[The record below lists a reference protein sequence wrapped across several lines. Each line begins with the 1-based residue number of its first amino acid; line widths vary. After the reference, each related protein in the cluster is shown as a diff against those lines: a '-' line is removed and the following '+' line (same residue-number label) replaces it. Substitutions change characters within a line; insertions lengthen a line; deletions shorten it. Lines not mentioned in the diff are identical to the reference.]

1 MNAFYQR
8 SELYAAFF
16 NPNEEIRGAVDRLV
30 RRHLG
35 RRPLRVLDPA
45 CGPGL
50 WLEHFGRQGAEVAG
64 SDLEES
70 AVALAARRLP
80 KRGARVLVGDMR
92 RPPDELGAD
101 FDCVIN
107 LDNSLGHLADYMD
120 VAEHFASIRTRLAP
134 RGVYI
139 VGLALREDG
148 DAIDTGVVY
157 ERGPVDIDGGGF
169 AALRTESL
177 GLQPG
182 TRCERIRQIT
192 ITANVKDT
200 PAVIAEQYDL
210 LTFTFEMLG
219 DILAAAGGF
228 EVLACLDATDESL
241 PPKAFRRSA
250 GDVVLVLRK
259 ADPARPRAR
268 TATRTAKRTTTK
280 TKAAQAKATSMKA
293 AKAKTMST
301 KATKAKTM
309 SKKSTPTKPT
319 PSPRAATGRGSRGR

>member
-16 NPNEEIRGAVDRLV
+16 SPSQEIRGSIDRVV
-30 RRHLG
+30 RRYLG
-35 RRPLRVLDPA
+35 RKPRRVLDPA

-50 WLEHFGRQGAEVAG
+50 WLAHFLQSGAEVAG

-70 AVALAARRLP
+70 AIALAAKRLP
-80 KRGARVLVGDMR
+80 KRGAKVLVGDMR
-92 RPPDELGAD
+92 RPPDELGTD

-120 VAEHFASIRTRLAP
+120 VAEHFASIRMRLAP
-134 RGVYI
+134 RGIYV

-157 ERGPVDIDGGGF
+157 ERGPVDIEGGGF

-177 GLQPG
+177 GLQPR

-210 LTFTFEMLG
+210 LTFTMEMLR
-219 DILAAAGGF
+219 DILVAAGGF
-228 EVLACLDATDESL
+228 EVLGCHDATDEAL
-241 PPKAFRRSA
+241 PAKPFRKRA
-250 GDVVLVLRK
+250 GDVVLVLRRSDAAGGK
-259 ADPARPRAR
+259 PAPRREKPAPR
-268 TATRTAKRTTTK
+268 REKPAPRRE
-280 TKAAQAKATSMKA
+280 
-293 AKAKTMST
+293 
-301 KATKAKTM
+301 
-309 SKKSTPTKPT
+309 KS
-319 PSPRAATGRGSRGR
+319 SPRRKASKR

>member
-16 NPNEEIRGAVDRLV
+16 SPSDEMRGSVDRLV
-30 RRHLG
+30 RKHLG
-35 RRPLRVLDPA
+35 RKPRRVLDPA

-50 WLEHFGRQGAEVAG
+50 WLEHFLRAGAEVAG

-70 AVALAARRLP
+70 AVALAAKRLP
-80 KRGARVLVGDMR
+80 PRGARVAVGDMR

-120 VAEHFASIRTRLAP
+120 VAEHFASIRMRLAP

-148 DAIDTGVVY
+148 DAIDTGVVF
-157 ERGPVDIDGGGF
+157 ERGPVDIEGGGF

-177 GLQPG
+177 GLQPR

-210 LTFTFEMLG
+210 LTFTMEMLR
-219 DILAAAGGF
+219 DILTAAGGF
-228 EVLACLDATDESL
+228 EVLGCYDATDESL
-241 PPKAFRRSA
+241 PAKPFRKRA

-259 ADPARPRAR
+259 VDAKPAR
-268 TATRTAKRTTTK
+268 TRGGAGKRK
-280 TKAAQAKATSMKA
+280 TQKVKTR
-293 AKAKTMST
+293 KAKTR
-301 KATKAKTM
+301 KATT
-309 SKKSTPTKPT
+309 
-319 PSPRAATGRGSRGR
+319 R

>member
-16 NPNEEIRGAVDRLV
+16 SPSPEIRGSIDRVV

-35 RRPLRVLDPA
+35 RKPRRVLDPA

-50 WLEHFGRQGAEVAG
+50 WLAHFLQSGAEVAG

-70 AVALAARRLP
+70 AIALAAKRLP
-80 KRGARVLVGDMR
+80 KRGAKVLVGDMR
-92 RPPDELGAD
+92 RPPDELGTD

-120 VAEHFASIRTRLAP
+120 VAEHFASIRMRLAP
-134 RGVYI
+134 RGIYV

-157 ERGPVDIDGGGF
+157 ERGPVDIEGGGF

-177 GLQPG
+177 GLQPR

-210 LTFTFEMLG
+210 LTFTMEMLR
-219 DILAAAGGF
+219 DILVAAGGF
-228 EVLACLDATDESL
+228 EVLGCHDATDEAL
-241 PPKAFRRSA
+241 PAKPFRKRA
-250 GDVVLVLRK
+250 GDVVLVLRRSDAAGGK
-259 ADPARPRAR
+259 PAPR
-268 TATRTAKRTTTK
+268 KE
-280 TKAAQAKATSMKA
+280 
-293 AKAKTMST
+293 
-301 KATKAKTM
+301 
-309 SKKSTPTKPT
+309 KPAPRREK
-319 PSPRAATGRGSRGR
+319 PSPRRKASKR

>member
-16 NPNEEIRGAVDRLV
+16 SPSDEMRGSVDRLV
-30 RRHLG
+30 RKHLG
-35 RRPLRVLDPA
+35 RKPRRVLDPA

-50 WLEHFGRQGAEVAG
+50 WLEHFLRAGAEVAG

-70 AVALAARRLP
+70 AVALAAKRLP
-80 KRGARVLVGDMR
+80 PRGARVAVGDMR

-120 VAEHFASIRTRLAP
+120 VAEHFASIRMRLAP

-148 DAIDTGVVY
+148 DAIDTGVVF
-157 ERGPVDIDGGGF
+157 ERGPVDIEGGGF

-177 GLQPG
+177 GLQPR

-210 LTFTFEMLG
+210 LTFTMEMLR
-219 DILAAAGGF
+219 DILTAAGGF
-228 EVLACLDATDESL
+228 EVLGCYDATDESL
-241 PPKAFRRSA
+241 PAKPFRKRA

-259 ADPARPRAR
+259 IDAKPAR
-268 TATRTAKRTTTK
+268 TRGGAGKRK
-280 TKAAQAKATSMKA
+280 TQKVKTRKAT
-293 AKAKTMST
+293 T
-301 KATKAKTM
+301 
-309 SKKSTPTKPT
+309 
-319 PSPRAATGRGSRGR
+319 R

>member
-16 NPNEEIRGAVDRLV
+16 SPSDEMRGSVDRLV
-30 RRHLG
+30 RKHLG
-35 RRPLRVLDPA
+35 RKPRRVLDPA

-50 WLEHFGRQGAEVAG
+50 WLEHFLRAGAEVAG

-70 AVALAARRLP
+70 AVALAAKRLP
-80 KRGARVLVGDMR
+80 SRGARVAVGDMR

-120 VAEHFASIRTRLAP
+120 VAEHFASIRMRLAP

-148 DAIDTGVVY
+148 DAIDTGVVF
-157 ERGPVDIDGGGF
+157 ERGPVDIEGGGF

-177 GLQPG
+177 GLQPR

-210 LTFTFEMLG
+210 LTFTMEMLR
-219 DILAAAGGF
+219 DILTAAGGF
-228 EVLACLDATDESL
+228 EVLGCYDATDESL
-241 PPKAFRRSA
+241 PAKPFRKRA

-259 ADPARPRAR
+259 IDAKPAR
-268 TATRTAKRTTTK
+268 TRGGAGKRK
-280 TKAAQAKATSMKA
+280 TQKVKTRKAT
-293 AKAKTMST
+293 T
-301 KATKAKTM
+301 
-309 SKKSTPTKPT
+309 
-319 PSPRAATGRGSRGR
+319 R

>member
-16 NPNEEIRGAVDRLV
+16 SPSQEIRGSIDRVV

-35 RRPLRVLDPA
+35 RKPRRVLDPA

-50 WLEHFGRQGAEVAG
+50 WLAHFLQSGAEVAG

-70 AVALAARRLP
+70 AIALAAKRLP
-80 KRGARVLVGDMR
+80 KRGAKVLVGDMR
-92 RPPDELGAD
+92 RPPDELGTD

-120 VAEHFASIRTRLAP
+120 VAEHFASIRMRLAP
-134 RGVYI
+134 RGIYV

-157 ERGPVDIDGGGF
+157 ERGPVDIEGGGF

-177 GLQPG
+177 GLQPR

-210 LTFTFEMLG
+210 LTFTMEMLR
-219 DILAAAGGF
+219 DILVAAGGF
-228 EVLACLDATDESL
+228 EVLGCHDATDEAL
-241 PPKAFRRSA
+241 PAKPFRKRA
-250 GDVVLVLRK
+250 GDVVLVLRRSDAAGGK
-259 ADPARPRAR
+259 PALRGEKPAPRR
-268 TATRTAKRTTTK
+268 E
-280 TKAAQAKATSMKA
+280 
-293 AKAKTMST
+293 
-301 KATKAKTM
+301 
-309 SKKSTPTKPT
+309 KPAPRREK
-319 PSPRAATGRGSRGR
+319 PSPRRKASKR

>member
-16 NPNEEIRGAVDRLV
+16 SPSQEIRGSIDRVV

-35 RRPLRVLDPA
+35 RKPRRVLDPA

-50 WLEHFGRQGAEVAG
+50 WLAHFLQSGAEVAG

-70 AVALAARRLP
+70 AIALAAKRLP
-80 KRGARVLVGDMR
+80 KRGAKVLVGDMR
-92 RPPDELGAD
+92 RPPDELGTD

-120 VAEHFASIRTRLAP
+120 VAEHFASIRMRLAP
-134 RGVYI
+134 RGIYV

-157 ERGPVDIDGGGF
+157 ERGPVDIEGGGF

-177 GLQPG
+177 GLQPR

-210 LTFTFEMLG
+210 LTFTMEMLR
-219 DILAAAGGF
+219 DILVAAGGF
-228 EVLACLDATDESL
+228 EVLGCHDATDEAL
-241 PPKAFRRSA
+241 PAKPFRKRA
-250 GDVVLVLRK
+250 GDVVLVLRRSDAAGGK
-259 ADPARPRAR
+259 PAPRREKPAPR
-268 TATRTAKRTTTK
+268 REKPAPRRE
-280 TKAAQAKATSMKA
+280 
-293 AKAKTMST
+293 
-301 KATKAKTM
+301 
-309 SKKSTPTKPT
+309 KS
-319 PSPRAATGRGSRGR
+319 SPRRKASKR

>member
-16 NPNEEIRGAVDRLV
+16 SPSPEIRGSIDRVV

-35 RRPLRVLDPA
+35 RKPRRVLDPA

-50 WLEHFGRQGAEVAG
+50 WLAHFLQSGAEVAG

-70 AVALAARRLP
+70 AIALAAKRLP
-80 KRGARVLVGDMR
+80 KRGAKVLVGDMR
-92 RPPDELGAD
+92 RPPDELGTD

-120 VAEHFASIRTRLAP
+120 VAEHFASIRMRLAP
-134 RGVYI
+134 RGIYV

-148 DAIDTGVVY
+148 DAIDTGMVY
-157 ERGPVDIDGGGF
+157 ERGPVDIEGGGF

-177 GLQPG
+177 GLQPR

-210 LTFTFEMLG
+210 LTFTMEMLR
-219 DILAAAGGF
+219 DILVAAGGF
-228 EVLACLDATDESL
+228 EVLGCHDATDESL
-241 PPKAFRRSA
+241 PEKAFRKSA
-250 GDVVLVLRK
+250 GDVVLVLR
-259 ADPARPRAR
+259 AGAVRAR
-268 TATRTAKRTTTK
+268 
-280 TKAAQAKATSMKA
+280 AA
-293 AKAKTMST
+293 
-301 KATKAKTM
+301 
-309 SKKSTPTKPT
+309 
-319 PSPRAATGRGSRGR
+319 RGSAKKRPASRRR

>member
-16 NPNEEIRGAVDRLV
+16 SPSQEIRGSIDRVV

-35 RRPLRVLDPA
+35 RKPRRVLDPA

-50 WLEHFGRQGAEVAG
+50 WLAHFLQSGAEVAG

-70 AVALAARRLP
+70 AIALAAKRLP
-80 KRGARVLVGDMR
+80 KRGAKVLVGDMR
-92 RPPDELGAD
+92 RPPDELGTD

-120 VAEHFASIRTRLAP
+120 VAEHFASIRMRLAP
-134 RGVYI
+134 RGIYV

-157 ERGPVDIDGGGF
+157 ERGPVDIEGGGF

-177 GLQPG
+177 GLQPR

-210 LTFTFEMLG
+210 LTFTMEMLR
-219 DILAAAGGF
+219 DILVAAGGF
-228 EVLACLDATDESL
+228 EVLGCHDATDEAL
-241 PPKAFRRSA
+241 PAKPFRKRA
-250 GDVVLVLRK
+250 GDVVLVLRRSDAAGGK
-259 ADPARPRAR
+259 PAPRR
-268 TATRTAKRTTTK
+268 E
-280 TKAAQAKATSMKA
+280 
-293 AKAKTMST
+293 
-301 KATKAKTM
+301 
-309 SKKSTPTKPT
+309 KPAPRREK
-319 PSPRAATGRGSRGR
+319 PSPRRKASKR

>member
-16 NPNEEIRGAVDRLV
+16 NPNEEIRGSIDRLV
-30 RRHLG
+30 RKHLG

-50 WLEHFGRQGAEVAG
+50 WLEHFSRQGAEVAG

-70 AVALAARRLP
+70 AIALAAKRLP
-80 KRGARVLVGDMR
+80 RRGARAPHVA
-92 RPPDELGAD
+92 DELGAD
-101 FDCVIN
+101 FDCIIN

-120 VAEHFASIRTRLAP
+120 VAEHFASMRMRLAP
-134 RGVYI
+134 RGIYI

-148 DAIDTGVVY
+148 DEIDTGVVY
-157 ERGPVDIDGGGF
+157 ERGPVDIEGGGF

-177 GLQPG
+177 GLQPK

-210 LTFTFEMLG
+210 LTFTLEMFG

-228 EVLACLDATDESL
+228 EVLACHDATDESL
-241 PPKAFRRSA
+241 PPKPFRRGA

-259 ADPARPRAR
+259 AEPKTAPRRGAKARNARP
-268 TATRTAKRTTTK
+268 AKS
-280 TKAAQAKATSMKA
+280 QAKSKSKPASSKPASSTSKRAA
-293 AKAKTMST
+293 AKAAGST
-301 KATKAKTM
+301 RSGA
-309 SKKSTPTKPT
+309 
-319 PSPRAATGRGSRGR
+319 RGSRAR

>member
-16 NPNEEIRGAVDRLV
+16 SPSDEMRGSVDRLV
-30 RRHLG
+30 RKHLG
-35 RRPLRVLDPA
+35 RKPRRVLDPA

-50 WLEHFGRQGAEVAG
+50 WLEHFLRAGAEVAG

-70 AVALAARRLP
+70 AVALAAKLLP
-80 KRGARVLVGDMR
+80 SRGARVAVGDMR

-120 VAEHFASIRTRLAP
+120 VAEHFASIRMRLAP

-148 DAIDTGVVY
+148 DAIDTGVVF
-157 ERGPVDIDGGGF
+157 ERGPVDIEGGGF

-177 GLQPG
+177 GLQPR

-210 LTFTFEMLG
+210 LTFTMEMLR
-219 DILAAAGGF
+219 DILTAAGGF
-228 EVLACLDATDESL
+228 EVLGCYDATDESL
-241 PPKAFRRSA
+241 PAKPFRKRA

-259 ADPARPRAR
+259 VDAKPAR
-268 TATRTAKRTTTK
+268 TRGGAGKRK
-280 TKAAQAKATSMKA
+280 TQKVKTR
-293 AKAKTMST
+293 KAKTR
-301 KATKAKTM
+301 KATT
-309 SKKSTPTKPT
+309 
-319 PSPRAATGRGSRGR
+319 R